1 MILPPC
7 WNLPPFS
14 SRLPTLTVAPDL
26 SLWPISSLL
35 FPSPTASGL
44 ISTSFNFNLHCWVKT
59 FTVSVHN
66 VQPQLAFWTHDG
78 IIIAKKFRVQCTFPC
93 ANWSQ
98 SPSAFMIEGEQEL
111 WRCNIQRTGEFL
123 NCLLTEKQT
132 KMSRP
137 KPLVQSVTVGPSSWF
152 RQLWESPAL
161 GSWSYGRVQCCPYKP
176 PASVWEAD
184 YTATKKSHACVFS
197 HVEQSLGILC
207 YALTCPRWSLAEILE
222 RYRYLWKR
230 TYHLWFNPV
239 PFQWGPIRVESDEQ
253 YKNQRWNWIQPLS
266 SRTWETRE
274 QERSTPTS
282 TRENSGSANSG
293 NPWSLAI
300 RKA

>member
-1 MILPPC
+1 M
-7 WNLPPFS
+7 F
-14 SRLPTLTVAPDL
+14 
-26 SLWPISSLL
+26 
-35 FPSPTASGL
+35 
-44 ISTSFNFNLHCWVKT
+44 
-59 FTVSVHN
+59 
-66 VQPQLAFWTHDG
+66 
-78 IIIAKKFRVQCTFPC
+78 
-93 ANWSQ
+93 
-98 SPSAFMIEGEQEL
+98 
-111 WRCNIQRTGEFL
+111 
-123 NCLLTEKQT
+123 
-132 KMSRP
+132 RP
-137 KPLVQSVTVGPSSWF
+137 KSLVQSVTVGPSTWF

-161 GSWSYGRVQCCPYKP
+161 GSWSYRRVQCCPYKL
-176 PASVWEAD
+176 PAPVWEAD

-207 YALTCPRWSLAEILE
+207 YGLTCPRWSLAEILE

-239 PFQWGPIRVESDEQ
+239 PFQSGPIRVESDEQ
-253 YKNQRWNWIQPLS
+253 YKKQRWNWIQPFS
-266 SRTWETRE
+266 SRTREAGE